1 MTKQE
6 ITAATK
12 EIEAMR
18 TKSAELQADHAR
30 ALLNDADGTAKPT
43 TKMGHWD
50 WVRVVV
56 DAGGIKIAVDVVDA
70 TFGDEK
76 RRFETQV
83 EANAWL
89 ASKRAEWKK
98 ANEAASIRAG
108 FNALVEKEIARLA
121 QLLDYVGD
129 ASSVTERSRICVREA
144 MCQLRNSIN

>member
-18 TKSAELQADHAR
+18 SKSAELQADHAR
-30 ALLNDADGTAKPT
+30 ALSNDADGTAKPT
-43 TKMGHWD
+43 TKMGHRD
-50 WVRVVV
+50 VVKVVV
-56 DAGGIKIAVDVVDA
+56 DAGGIKVAVEIIEA
-70 TFGDEK
+70 TFGEE
-76 RRFETQV
+76 RIRFAKKE
-83 EANAWL
+83 EADAWL